1 MKFLTIKQVVFRIT
15 IVIVL
20 VELFIMG
27 VFLLIRPISA
37 VVEAILDPVLLM
49 LFATPAIYY
58 WVIKPF
64 ANERNAALAQV
75 NRLAHTD
82 SLTQLANR
90 RLIISQLEKLISE
103 SIRHK
108 DYSAVLLLDLDGFK
122 KINDQYGHD
131 AGDVMLKEVAKRLSI
146 LIRSEDTV
154 GRVGG
159 DEFVVLISRLG
170 KNEQAAYDK
179 AQQIAKKLI
188 DLICVPLEFHGHALQ
203 VGVSVGV
210 RLLGQELLN
219 TETAIRE
226 ADTAMYQAKK
236 AGGSQVVVF
245 EKEKTAQL
253 F

>member
-1 MKFLTIKQVVFRIT
+1 MTLLTTKQVVLRIA
-15 IVIVL
+15 IVIAVVEFL
-20 VELFIMG
+20 VMG
-27 VFLLIRPISA
+27 VFSAFPPIPA
-37 VVEAILDPVLLM
+37 IAEAILDSLILVIFSTLS
-49 LFATPAIYY
+49 IYY
-58 WVIKPF
+58 WVIQPF
-64 ANERNAALAQV
+64 ANERNAALAKV

-82 SLTQLANR
+82 SLTQLPNR

-108 DYSAVLLLDLDGFK
+108 DHSAVLLLDLDGFK
-122 KINDQYGHD
+122 KINDRHGHN
-131 AGDVMLKEVAKRLSI
+131 AGDMMLIEIAKRLSI

-154 GRVGG
+154 GRIGG
-159 DEFVVLISRLG
+159 DEFVVLINRLG
-170 KNEQAAYDK
+170 KHEQAACEK
-179 AQQIAKKLI
+179 AHQIAKKLI
-188 DLICVPLEFHGHALQ
+188 DLVCAPLEFQRNTLR

-226 ADTAMYQAKK
+226 ADAAMFQAKK
-236 AGGSQVVVF
+236 SGGSQVVVF

>member
-1 MKFLTIKQVVFRIT
+1 VVFRIA
-15 IVIVL
+15 IVMVL

-27 VFLLIRPISA
+27 LFLLIRPISTL
-37 VVEAILDPVLLM
+37 VEAVLAPGLLM

-58 WVIKPF
+58 WIIKPF

-75 NRLAHTD
+75 NHLAHTD

-90 RLIISQLEKLISE
+90 RLIMSQLEKLISE

-122 KINDQYGHD
+122 KINDKYGHD
-131 AGDVMLKEVAKRLSI
+131 AGDMMLKEVAKRLSI

-159 DEFVVLISRLG
+159 DEFVLLISRLG
-170 KNEQAAYDK
+170 KDEQAANDK

-188 DLICVPLEFHGHALQ
+188 ELICAPLEFHGHVLQ
-203 VGVSVGV
+203 VGLSVGV

-236 AGGSQVVVF
+236 SGGSQVVDF